1 VSQGGLWLSNI
12 LNESLFASGKQR
24 AIGVGFH
31 NIGGVLRA
39 SNKKVVDKLEAHY
52 GERCGHVPLDAQKI
66 RVLVDVPTPAI
77 QAQMSYLSQ
86 LFGKEIKAVTVE
98 SLQKESVLGERPLVV
113 PYVNVPEA
121 RQRLQGIVE
130 AELWGIPATM
140 VHMLK
145 NKADFYRLADEL
157 DLQGFR
163 TPDYVISTI
172 YDFHADAMRFLAR
185 VEELYSEAGV
195 AAHYPLGIVLRAAE
209 SDGNYG
215 SCLLYARG
223 GSILVVRDGDAD
235 NMQAYPD
242 WNEALLAAQKSLA
255 LTMDVQKE
263 TRIVISR
270 FIDMADSPGMSVV
283 LFEGHTQSL
292 RWNGQLQGA
301 DSKACVGTSSYV
313 PRNAYLRDLQQCYED
328 QTASFFVS
336 LLKQT
341 AARCNIDFATIRGIA
356 NIDIILPGEAE
367 IALQQKRKQPPA
379 HYLAECNPRW
389 TNYTDAIMAVI
400 GVNRKAP
407 TISNMQ
413 AVIREGISTI
423 DKLSLPAHVDPALAR
438 EHVWQVDD
446 TLKQEGT
453 RVICRMTKNPM
464 GVIFAGDVQR
474 AQQAFEHVVA
484 RLADRK

>member
-1 VSQGGLWLSNI
+1 VIRGGLWLSNI
-12 LNESLFASGKQR
+12 LNESLFASGKKR
-24 AIGVGFH
+24 AIGAGFH

-39 SNKKVVDKLEAHY
+39 SNKKIVDKLEAHY

-66 RVLVDVPTPAI
+66 RVLVDVSTSDI

-86 LFGKEIKAVTVE
+86 LFGKELKAVTFDALQRE
-98 SLQKESVLGERPLVV
+98 SAPGERPLVV

-121 RQRLQGIVE
+121 GQRLQGIVE
-130 AELWGIPATM
+130 ADLWGIPATM
-140 VHMLK
+140 VDILK
-145 NKADFYRLADEL
+145 NKADFYHLADEL

-172 YDFHADAMRFLAR
+172 YDLHADARRFLACI
-185 VEELYSEAGV
+185 EELYSEAGV

-223 GSILVVRDGDAD
+223 SSILVVRDGDAD
-235 NMQAYPD
+235 NMQAYQD
-242 WNEALLAAQKSLA
+242 WNDALLAAQQSLA
-255 LTMDVQKE
+255 VTMDVQKE

-270 FIDMADSPGMSVV
+270 FIDMADSPGLSVV
-283 LFEGHTQSL
+283 LLEGYMQSL
-292 RWNGQLQGA
+292 RWNGQLQGP
-301 DSKACVGTSSYV
+301 DSKACVGTSSYI
-313 PRNAYLRDLQQCYED
+313 PRNAYLRDLQQRYED
-328 QTASFFVS
+328 QTASFFGS

-341 AARCNIDFATIRGIA
+341 AAKCHIDFSTIRGLA

-367 IALQQKRKQPPA
+367 IALQQKRKQPPS

-389 TNYTDAIMAVI
+389 TNYTDAIMAII
-400 GVNRKAP
+400 GANRKAP
-407 TISNMQ
+407 TINNMQ
-413 AVIREGISTI
+413 TVIREGISTI
-423 DKLSLPAHVDPALAR
+423 DKLPLPAHVDPALVR

-453 RVICRMTKNPM
+453 RIVCRMTKNPM
-464 GVIFAGDVQR
+464 GVIFAGDVKK
-474 AQQAFEHVVA
+474 AQQEFAKVVA
-484 RLADRK
+484 LLAE